1 MNPPSFFA
9 LFSLT
14 QFIKKMSPNNHIDRL
29 LHAQFYS
36 CTETPLILKL
46 RDTFIII
53 PLFVL
58 LLVNQ
63 RAKVEKKISHFK
75 HIVII

>member
-14 QFIKKMSPNNHIDRL
+14 QLIKKMPRNNHIDRL

-36 CTETPLILKL
+36 CTETPLISKSG
-46 RDTFIII
+46 DTFIIS

-58 LLVNQ
+58 LWVNQ
-63 RAKVEKKISHFK
+63 RAKVEKKISHYK

>member
-14 QFIKKMSPNNHIDRL
+14 QFIKTMPRNNYIDRL

-46 RDTFIII
+46 RDTFIIS

-58 LLVNQ
+58 LWVNQ
-63 RAKVEKKISHFK
+63 RAKLEKKINHFK

>member
-14 QFIKKMSPNNHIDRL
+14 QLIKKMPRNNHIDRL

-36 CTETPLILKL
+36 CTETPLISKL
-46 RDTFIII
+46 RDTFIIS

-58 LLVNQ
+58 LWMNQ
-63 RAKVEKKISHFK
+63 RAKVEKKNSRFK
-75 HIVII
+75 HIVIM